1 MDDLIDALEEALE
14 LHCHEHTTT
23 RGAAR
28 DAIVA
33 ILRAAGRRDGDPL
46 REAFKSGWEQAGR
59 HWSGAGQDV
68 ADLAYDR
75 WRLDGRAS
83 AGYTGRRD

>member
-1 MDDLIDALEEALE
+1 VDDLIDAVADAVRPYTPD
-14 LHCHEHTTT
+14 HADD
-23 RGAAR
+23 AAR

-46 REAFKSGWEQAGR
+46 REAFRSGWEQAGR

>member
-1 MDDLIDALEEALE
+1 MDDLIEAVAEALGDHVYE
-14 LHCHEHTTT
+14 YGYRHL
-23 RGAAR
+23 AAR

-46 REAFKSGWEQAGR
+46 REAFRGGWEQAGR
-59 HWSGAGQDV
+59 HWSGAGRDV